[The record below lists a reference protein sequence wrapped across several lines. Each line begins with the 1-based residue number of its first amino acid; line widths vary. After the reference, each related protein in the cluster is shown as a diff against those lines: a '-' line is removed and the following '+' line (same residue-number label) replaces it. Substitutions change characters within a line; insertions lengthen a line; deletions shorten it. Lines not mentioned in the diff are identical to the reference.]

1 MTSKNVGDLLNAAG
15 VTWGWFYDSFA
26 RTGVNADGMAVCS
39 ST

>member
-26 RTGVNADGMAVCS
+26 RTGVNADGTAVCS